1 VAGIGTNIFAS
12 TGLSA
17 SAGDGGNGDGSAS
30 LASATYGPPAAGSVS
45 PFSPTHGVGLGFWL
59 AVTGVVVLVFIRQSL
74 PR

>member
-1 VAGIGTNIFAS
+1 MAGVGTNIFAS

-17 SAGDGGNGDGSAS
+17 SASTDSAS
-30 LASATYGPPAAGSVS
+30 LNAATYGPPAAGGVA
-45 PFSPTHGVGLGFWL
+45 PFSPRHGVGLGFWL